1 MKYIHAENYYMFI
14 IALCQ
19 ILKYQNG
26 YANLLGFVI
35 FVLFLNRLFWWQRNS
50 FTRFHVVC
58 LIRTFV
64 PFFGIFDVFIKH
76 KELLRILGTIS
87 QIFIMI
93 NLTNSTSLPEQ
104 IQQKIY
110 LVFKLYLLGLMFHF
124 YSKEEIIV
132 SVEVAFITNLVMDYL
147 KDF

>member
-1 MKYIHAENYYMFI
+1 
-14 IALCQ
+14 
-19 ILKYQNG
+19 
-26 YANLLGFVI
+26 
-35 FVLFLNRLFWWQRNS
+35 
-50 FTRFHVVC
+50 
-58 LIRTFV
+58 
-64 PFFGIFDVFIKH
+64 
-76 KELLRILGTIS
+76 
-87 QIFIMI
+87 MI

-104 IQQKIY
+104 IKQKIY